1 MSSVTSRS
9 FSSASAAIAA
19 MRILGQLTS
28 MVLITLSLAIILGS
42 VQISPGYYAVLEKS
56 IKFSFTL
63 AGLLCLPGR
72 AILLVSERPDSPGKA
87 ISR

>member
-63 AGLLCLPGR
+63 AGLLCLPG
-72 AILLVSERPDSPGKA
+72 LFFSLVRGRIHQEKQ
-87 ISR
+87 